1 MRTRGLFGIDS
12 LLKTLV
18 KQSCIKWALACVFIL
33 YKVYAR
39 KRTDSFINKIKYL
52 GLSGCSY

>member
-1 MRTRGLFGIDS
+1 LFGIDS